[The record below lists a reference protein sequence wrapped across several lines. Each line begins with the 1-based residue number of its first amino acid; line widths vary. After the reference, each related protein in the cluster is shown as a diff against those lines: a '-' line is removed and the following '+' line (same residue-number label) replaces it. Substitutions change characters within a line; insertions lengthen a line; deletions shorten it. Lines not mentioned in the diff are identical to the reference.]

1 MKGADRS
8 RARRTGGAALALVCA
23 STVAALVLAHDY
35 HLGVPATLV
44 AVLGGFPGLYLAW
57 AGYRDA
63 QRDSDR
69 TAALAEIADELAVR
83 DRSQWA
89 DEAEARGLN
98 DPYPLPVAWSAADAS
113 LAGDLDLLKRLATS
127 GAGWSA
133 RARENWATSLEDLAS
148 GGVRRLVDVLA
159 MVPAGRRTQA

>member
-69 TAALAEIADELAVR
+69 TAGLAEIADGLAVR
-83 DRSQWA
+83 LRSQWA

-127 GAGWSA
+127 GAGSSA
-133 RARENWATSLEDLAS
+133 RAGEN
-148 GGVRRLVDVLA
+148 
-159 MVPAGRRTQA
+159 